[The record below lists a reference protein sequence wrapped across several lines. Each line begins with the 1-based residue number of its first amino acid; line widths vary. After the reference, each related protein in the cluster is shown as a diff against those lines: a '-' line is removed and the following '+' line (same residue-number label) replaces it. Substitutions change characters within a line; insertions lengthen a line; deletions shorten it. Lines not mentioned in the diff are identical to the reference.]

1 MRAFDVH
8 PGGVLNLARL
18 RIKNGRADFDSAS
31 KHVHGGAIH
40 NHGYL
45 NLYKVVVD
53 NNSSVPKWGGGG
65 ITNGGDGVAGLTEVT
80 VARNISPNH
89 GGGIENVGRLTLRN
103 VTITENQ
110 APAQS
115 GAGLWS
121 SNSTTMS
128 SSIVAANAGGD
139 CFLPITTNPITSG
152 GHNLQG
158 DGSCTGL
165 NLFTDLQGDPAFQ
178 AGLPGAPLYYAL
190 SSYSPAEDT
199 AGENNCSGTDI
210 RGVTRPQDSDND
222 SLVECDM
229 GSYEKEPGLV
239 ENVAKLQGV
248 AQDSQVAAL
257 SVSGQTVREPAAGA
271 SAQAATIARA
281 PRAALMVFTVRL
293 SERVSKPVTVRAATL
308 NGTARA
314 GSDFRARR
322 ATLRFQPG
330 QTVKRFVVPVLG
342 DKRKERTETL
352 KVRLADPV
360 GATLLRTIATGRI
373 K

>member
-1 MRAFDVH
+1 MA
-8 PGGVLNLARL
+8 
-18 RIKNGRADFDSAS
+18 
-31 KHVHGGAIH
+31 
-40 NHGYL
+40 
-45 NLYKVVVD
+45 
-53 NNSSVPKWGGGG
+53 
-65 ITNGGDGVAGLTEVT
+65 
-80 VARNISPNH
+80 
-89 GGGIENVGRLTLRN
+89 
-103 VTITENQ
+103 
-110 APAQS
+110 
-115 GAGLWS
+115 
-121 SNSTTMS
+121 
-128 SSIVAANAGGD
+128 SSIVAANSGGD
-139 CFLPITTNPITSG
+139 CFLPITTNPITSSG
-152 GHNLQG
+152 YNLQG

-165 NLFTDLQGDPAFQ
+165 TQGTDLTGDPAFQ

-222 SLVECDM
+222 SIVECDM

-248 AQDSQVAAL
+248 TADEVPAL
-257 SVSGQTVREPAAGA
+257 SVTGQTVREPAAGT

-293 SERVSKPVTVRAATL
+293 SDRVSKPVTVRAATL

-314 GSDFRARR
+314 GSDFTARR
-322 ATLRFQPG
+322 GTLKFRPG

-342 DKRKERTETL
+342 DRRKERAETL

-360 GATLLRTIATGRI
+360 NATLLRTTATGRI
-373 K
+373 A